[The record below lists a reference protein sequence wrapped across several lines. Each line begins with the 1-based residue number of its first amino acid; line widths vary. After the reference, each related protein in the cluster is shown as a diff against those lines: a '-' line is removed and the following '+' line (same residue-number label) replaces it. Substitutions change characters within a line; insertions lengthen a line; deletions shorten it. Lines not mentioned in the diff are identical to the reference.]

1 MKKKR
6 SGKFKDL
13 ANRKGTKNLFFVLF
27 FFFFIGGY
35 LLFFTSRYWMQT
47 SGGAKRLSPLNQ
59 EIDWNDRKVRLLRWE
74 YSPDQKLMEVELAIT
89 NTAFDGMDKYQYSA
103 WESRKGELNVKPVLE
118 DSDWAVVQ
126 IRDVPERFGEI
137 SFRMEMPEDENAG
150 MIRMYTNINDVEYTD
165 RIDTKD
171 KKGYQKQRF
180 QTEITAYETEIEDL
194 KKEIRKSEKQIGTIT
209 KEIEDMEAKKEYQ
222 TDEQKENTD
231 KLISEALEKIDTL
244 KETIAGTYADIEE
257 QEERITNIKQQLE
270 KLG

>member
-1 MKKKR
+1 MRKKQT
-6 SGKFKDL
+6 GKFKDF

-35 LLFFTSRYWMQT
+35 LLFFTSRYWMPT
-47 SGGAKRLSPLNQ
+47 SGEAERLSPLNQ
-59 EIDWNDRKVRLLRWE
+59 EIDWNSQKVRLLRWE
-74 YSPDQKLMEVELAIT
+74 YSPDQKLMEVELGIT
-89 NTAFDGMDKYQYSA
+89 NTTFDGVDRYRYSA
-103 WESRKGELNVKPVLE
+103 WESRKGELAVKPVLE

-126 IRDVPERFGEI
+126 IRNVPERFGEI
-137 SFRMEMPEDENAG
+137 SFRMEMPENENAG

-165 RIDTKD
+165 QINTKD

-180 QTEITAYETEIEDL
+180 QTEITACEKEIEDL
-194 KKEIRKSEKQIGTIT
+194 TNGIRKSEMQIETIT
-209 KEIEDMEAKKEYQ
+209 EEIADMEAKKEYQ

-231 KLISEALEKIDTL
+231 KLINQAKEKIDTI